1 MKFFTTL
8 VVVLVIIGAAL
19 LYAILRGGVS
29 TSTAPGPV
37 ETRVARTLRH
47 FAIPAKLRDHRNPV
61 DATAAVIGE
70 GRAHWADHC
79 AVCHGNDGS
88 GNTDLGRN
96 LYPRAPDMRSASTQN
111 LSDGE
116 LFAIIRDGV
125 RLTGMPGW
133 GGSDEDN
140 WKLVRFIRHLPNVTP
155 EEMQQM
161 ERLNPKPPAEVEE
174 MRREDAF
181 LKGH

>member
-1 MKFFTTL
+1 MKFFVTL
-8 VVVLVIIGAAL
+8 VTVLLIIGAGL

-29 TSTAPGPV
+29 TSPTPGPV
-37 ETRVARTLRH
+37 ENRVARTLRH
-47 FAIPAKLRDHRNPV
+47 FAIPSKERDRNNPI
-61 DATAAVIGE
+61 ASSAAVIAA

-88 GNTDLGRN
+88 GDTEMGRN
-96 LYPRAPDMRSASTQN
+96 LYPRAPDMRHASTQN

-140 WKLVRFIRHLPNVTP
+140 WKLVHFIRHLPNVTP

-174 MRREDAF
+174 MRREDEF